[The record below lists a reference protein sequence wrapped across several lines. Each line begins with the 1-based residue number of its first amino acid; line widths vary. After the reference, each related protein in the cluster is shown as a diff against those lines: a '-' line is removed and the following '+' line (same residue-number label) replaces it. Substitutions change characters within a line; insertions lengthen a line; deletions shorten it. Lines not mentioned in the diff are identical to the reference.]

1 MKGRKVDNLSLKST
15 DELRERWERMR
26 KWKKPT
32 YDQMM
37 EWMHIYSELEIRGE
51 M

>member
-1 MKGRKVDNLSLKST
+1 MEHVSSISTGELK
-15 DELRERWERMR
+15 ERWERMR

-37 EWMHIYSELEIRGE
+37 EWLRIYSELEYRDAI
-51 M
+51 

>member
-1 MKGRKVDNLSLKST
+1 MEHVSSISTGELK
-15 DELRERWERMR
+15 ERWEKMR

-37 EWMHIYSELEIRGE
+37 EYLRIYSELEIRNAI
-51 M
+51 